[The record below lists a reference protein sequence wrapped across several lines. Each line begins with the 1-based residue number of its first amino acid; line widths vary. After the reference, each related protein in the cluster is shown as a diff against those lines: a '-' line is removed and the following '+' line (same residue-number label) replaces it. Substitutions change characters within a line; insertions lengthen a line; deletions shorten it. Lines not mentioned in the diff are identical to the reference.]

1 MFCNQ
6 CGSPNPDTARFC
18 SSCGSAVAAAP
29 PPAMPPSVMPPPAS
43 SAPVS
48 RPDGA
53 IDRGDYLELPDG
65 NIKPKGEDEQSM
77 RAFFRV
83 ASTRFET
90 MDVNANGETLLR
102 AAWWAIDS
110 GCVLNAETNARV
122 IERLKE
128 NPRWTTKHPQLC
140 ARLGIP
146 VLPPK
151 PGIELTEL
159 EEEHLLWNPGDWY
172 EVVPGQISFVAS
184 DQGSITYGGQVYTH
198 QTFIFDSQSAWG
210 NNEWEICSEAQLPN
224 GPALLVLLCR
234 EGRGTVFGI
243 VSMTNRAWTHVL
255 PFGANSFIKNSR
267 RFKELEQLQLK
278 GIGSTLVK
286 SLPYLLVPGVGTHLA
301 GKAASKHPTTFKE
314 VEQELIKVTR
324 RFMHRIAQEA
334 DQYWPNS
341 GPTGGRL

>member
-18 SSCGSAVAAAP
+18 SSCGSALVAAP
-29 PPAMPPSVMPPPAS
+29 TPVMPPSFMPPPVS

-65 NIKPKGEDEQSM
+65 NIKPKGEDERSM
-77 RAFFRV
+77 RAFFRIAADRWPEINV
-83 ASTRFET
+83 T
-90 MDVNANGETLLR
+90 ANGEALLR

-110 GCVLNAETNARV
+110 GCVLNEETNARV
-122 IERLKE
+122 IDRLRE
-128 NPRWTTKHPQLC
+128 NPRWTTKHPDLC
-140 ARLGIP
+140 ARLGVP

-151 PGIELTEL
+151 PGIELTP
-159 EEEHLLWNPGDWY
+159 EEEACLLWEPSDWY

-184 DQGSITYGGQVYTH
+184 DRGSVTYGGQAFIH
-198 QTFIFDSQSAWG
+198 QTFIFDALEKWG
-210 NNEWEICSEAQLPN
+210 SNEWQICSEAQLPN
-224 GPALLVLLCR
+224 GPALLILLCR
-234 EGRGTVFGI
+234 EGRGTTFGI

-255 PFGANSFIKNSR
+255 PFGANAFIKNSS
-267 RFKELEQLQLK
+267 RFKEIEKLQLK

-286 SLPYLLVPGVGTHLA
+286 TLPFLLVPVVGTHLA
-301 GKAASKHPTTFKE
+301 GKAASEHPTTFRE
-314 VEQELIKVTR
+314 VEQELIKVSR
-324 RFMHRIAQEA
+324 RFMHRIAQNA
-334 DQYWPNS
+334 DQYWPSS